1 MNKTSNQIHFPF
13 NITRDQKINKTMSQM
28 TYFIPKLL
36 ILNSCYIEVNAFS
49 LSKCAFVNMPTQ
61 TYELAH
67 GRPYDLEKTKM
78 SRTFPVVTCRTAV
91 YYTIIRIFAKLSC
104 LNLDKFAK
112 CNSYM
117 RYLFG

>member
-1 MNKTSNQIHFPF
+1 MNKTSNQIHFLF

-36 ILNSCYIEVNAFS
+36 ILNSCYIEVNAFF

-67 GRPYDLEKTKM
+67 GRPYDLQKNQNVKDFP
-78 SRTFPVVTCRTAV
+78 SRYV
-91 YYTIIRIFAKLSC
+91 
-104 LNLDKFAK
+104 
-112 CNSYM
+112 
-117 RYLFG
+117 